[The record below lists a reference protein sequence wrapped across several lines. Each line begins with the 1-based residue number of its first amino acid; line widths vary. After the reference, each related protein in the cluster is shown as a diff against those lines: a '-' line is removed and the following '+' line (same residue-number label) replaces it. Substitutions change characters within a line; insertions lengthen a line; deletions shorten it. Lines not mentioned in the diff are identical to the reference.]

1 MNKNNNDILIHK
13 ESYEGLQ
20 KTSFVQSPAQSGVYV
35 SYFKKKKKDKQG
47 KRALVCLLLADG
59 ATR

>member
-20 KTSFVQSPAQSGVYV
+20 KTSFAQSPAQSGVYV
-35 SYFKKKKKDKQG
+35 CYFKKKKKRINRG
-47 KRALVCLLLADG
+47 KEP
-59 ATR
+59 